1 MSSQVAITIDV
12 EWAHPEVLDFVVNE
26 LDCRN
31 LQATFFCTHA
41 GIELTGHE
49 RALHPN
55 YRRHGNSLLEGRGQA
70 MAASKDI
77 ELYQYIARSTRAFC
91 PEAVGSRSHNLF
103 WDSALASIYRDQGL
117 KYTSNMLLPLV
128 PGLEPLEGVKGLVEF
143 PIYYMDHWDLDEGVT
158 GFRLD
163 SLRLERDGLMV
174 LDFHPNLIFINAQ
187 TAAQYAASKPYYHD
201 PGRLKALRAPGRGV
215 LTLFREVLDFL
226 VDTKI
231 HPVLL
236 RDVAAS
242 RRKAAAA

>member
-12 EWAHPEVLDFVVNE
+12 EWAHPEVLDFVVSE
-26 LDCRN
+26 LDCRD
-31 LQATFFCTHA
+31 LKATFFCTHA
-41 GIELTGHE
+41 GIELNGHE

-55 YRRHGNSLLEGRGQA
+55 YRRNGNSLLEGR
-70 MAASKDI
+70 AAGTDVDF
-77 ELYQYIARSTRAFC
+77 YRYIAESTKTFC

-128 PGLEPLEGVKGLVEF
+128 PGLKALEGFKGLVEF
-143 PIYYMDHWDLDEGVT
+143 PIYYMDHWDLEEGVT

-174 LDFHPNLIFINAQ
+174 LDFHPNLVYLNAQ
-187 TAAQYAASKPYYHD
+187 SAAHYLASKRYYHD
-201 PGRLKALRAPGRGV
+201 PVRLEALRAPGRGV

-226 VDTKI
+226 ADSKTR
-231 HPVLL
+231 PVLL

-242 RRKAAAA
+242 RRKQAAA